1 MSITNI
7 EAIRDLAS
15 NAGLEVEYWGWR
27 GEKEQ
32 VSPETLAAVLDA
44 LGLSADTDDEVAA
57 STVAFEERPWRRTV
71 PACTTVRAGSSAS
84 VFVHVPHGSSVTA
97 EVRLEDGTVRQ
108 LEQLDNWVD
117 PRSIDGALVGRAT
130 FAVPTDLPTGWHSIA
145 ASVGAGAA
153 AVEESES
160 GTLIVVP
167 TTTPWPEQ
175 RSWGLFTQLYQLR
188 SSTSWGMGD
197 LRDLSV
203 LTAWGAEREADFV
216 LVNPLNA
223 NPPVSPLEPSPYLP
237 TSRQFVDPL
246 ILNIDWAAVF
256 VSERAPLPAA
266 TVELLSGLAAAAI
279 VGNGIDTVD
288 RDEAWAL
295 KEPALRAL
303 FEAWRSANVV
313 DDEFEDFRRASGE
326 PLERF
331 GVFCAI
337 SRVHGRDSREW
348 PGELATASGAEVL
361 PFAIEHAEDTEFH
374 VWLQCL
380 LEVQARR
387 VQSEARAAGMSLGVV
402 HDLPVGVHAGGADAW
417 SFGAAMAR
425 GVTVGVPADQYNQ
438 FGQNWSQPPWRP
450 DMLAELGYAP
460 YRDMLRAVFRNAGA
474 VRIDHILGFF
484 RLWWIPEGN
493 TAKDGCFV
501 RTDAEAMLGI
511 LALEA
516 ERAGAVVI
524 GEDLGTVPP
533 EARDALAERGML
545 GASVLWF
552 EWEEDGVPLAAE
564 DYRRAC
570 LATVTTHDLPP
581 TAGFLALEHL
591 DVRERLGLLEGSV
604 EEARAEET
612 ETISKVV
619 DRLRASGLVGE
630 DPSNEDLVVALHE
643 YLAASSAQLF
653 GVGVS
658 DLAGDRRGV
667 NQPGTA
673 DEYPNWRVPMT
684 DASGRL
690 VLLEELLA
698 SPLAARIA
706 ASSARAE

>member
-1 MSITNI
+1 MSITDLT
-7 EAIRDLAS
+7 AIRELAER
-15 NAGLEVEYWGWR
+15 AGLEVEYWGWR
-27 GEKEQ
+27 GAKER
-32 VSPETLAAVLDA
+32 VAPETLAAVLDA
-44 LGLSADTDDEVAA
+44 LGLPAATDHEVAA
-57 STVAFEERPWRRTV
+57 SALALDERPWRRAV
-71 PACTTVRAGSSAS
+71 PACTTVRSGNDAQ
-84 VFVHVPHGSSVTA
+84 VFIHVPHGSEVTV
-97 EVRLEDGTVRQ
+97 EVALEDGSVRR
-108 LEQLDNWVD
+108 LEQLENWVD
-117 PRSIDGALVGRAT
+117 PRSIDGELVGRAT
-130 FAVPTDLPTGWHSIA
+130 FAIPTDLPTGWHRIHA
-145 ASVGAGAA
+145 HLADHGAPASATT
-153 AVEESES
+153 

-167 TTTPWPEQ
+167 AATPWPAQ
-175 RSWGLFTQLYQLR
+175 RAWGLFTQLYQLR
-188 SSTSWGMGD
+188 STTSWGIGD
-197 LRDLSV
+197 LRDLST
-203 LTAWGAEREADFV
+203 LTAWGAQHDGDFV

-223 NPPVSPLEPSPYLP
+223 NPPVAPIEPSPYLP
-237 TSRQFVDPL
+237 TSRQFGDPL
-246 ILNIDWAAVF
+246 ILNVDWAAAF
-256 VSERAPLPAA
+256 VAQRAEVPQA
-266 TVELLSGLAAAAI
+266 TVELLSRNAREALLS
-279 VGNGIDTVD
+279 NRIDTID

-295 KEPALRAL
+295 KQPALRAL
-303 FEAWRSANVV
+303 FDAWQASAAF
-313 DDEFEDFRRASGE
+313 DDDFDDFRREAGE

-337 SRVHGRDSREW
+337 SMVHGRDARDW
-348 PGELATASGAEVL
+348 PSELAAASGSDVL
-361 PFAIEHAEDTEFH
+361 SFAADHAEDVEFF

-387 VQSEARAAGMSLGVV
+387 VQSEARAAGMSIGVV

-417 SFGAAMAR
+417 SFGDALAR

-450 DMLAELGYAP
+450 DRLAELGYAP

-493 TAKDGCFV
+493 SAKDGCFV

-552 EWEEDGVPLAAE
+552 EWTEAGVPLAPE

-604 EEARAEET
+604 EEARASEL

-619 DRLRASGLVGE
+619 NRLRAAGLVGAT
-630 DPSNEDLVVALHE
+630 PSDEEVVVALHE
-643 YLAASSAQLF
+643 YLAGSAAQLF

-684 DASGRL
+684 NGEGRL

-698 SPLAARIA
+698 SPLAAQIA
-706 ASSARAE
+706 ASSARTE

>member
-1 MSITNI
+1 MSITNLT
-7 EAIRDLAS
+7 AIRDLAS
-15 NAGLEVEYWGWR
+15 SAGLEVEYWGWR

-32 VSPETLAAVLDA
+32 VAAETLAAVLGA
-44 LGLSADTDDEVAA
+44 LGLPASTDEEVAA
-57 STVAFEERPWRRTV
+57 STLEYENRPWRRAV
-71 PACTTVRAGSSAS
+71 PACTTVRSGSLAE
-84 VFVHVPHGSSVTA
+84 VFIHVPHGSSVQVEA
-97 EVRLEDGTVRQ
+97 HLENGSTRNLQQ
-108 LEQLDNWVD
+108 LENWVD
-117 PRSIDGALVGRAT
+117 PRAVDGALVGRAT
-130 FAVPTDLPTGWHSIA
+130 FEIPDDLPTGWHKLVA
-145 ASVGAGAA
+145 RVGDDSLSEAA
-153 AVEESES
+153 AE

-167 TTTPWPEQ
+167 TTTPWPKD

-188 SSTSWGMGD
+188 SSTSWGIGD
-197 LRDLSV
+197 LRDLAT
-203 LTAWGAEREADFV
+203 LTAWGAERSADFV

-223 NPPVSPLEPSPYLP
+223 NPPVSPIEPSPYLP
-237 TSRQFVDPL
+237 TSRQFGDPL
-246 ILNIDWAAVF
+246 ILNVDWVAALVAQHAE
-256 VSERAPLPAA
+256 VPGE
-266 TVELLSGLAAAAI
+266 TVELLSRLASEAI
-279 VGNGIDTVD
+279 VGNGIDTID
-288 RDEAWAL
+288 RDRTWAL

-303 FEAWRSANVV
+303 FTLWRSANVI
-313 DDEFEDFRRASGE
+313 DDDFEQFRKEAGE

-337 SRVHGRDSREW
+337 SRVHGRDARDW
-348 PGELATASGAEVL
+348 PSELATANGSQVL
-361 PFAIEHAEDTEFH
+361 PFAAAHAEEVEFY

-380 LEVQARR
+380 LERQANRVQAD
-387 VQSEARAAGMSLGVV
+387 ARASGMSIGVV

-552 EWEEDGVPLAAE
+552 EWSEDRVPLAAE

-604 EEARAEET
+604 DEARAEET

-619 DRLRASGLVGE
+619 DRLRQAGLVGE
-630 DPSNEDLVVALHE
+630 APSNEDIVVALHQ
-643 YLAASSAQLF
+643 YLAGSAAQLF

-690 VLLEELLA
+690 LTLEELLA

-706 ASSARAE
+706 ASSVRTE

>member
-1 MSITNI
+1 MSITNLT
-7 EAIRDLAS
+7 AIRDLATS
-15 NAGLEVEYWGWR
+15 AGLEVEYWGWR

-32 VSPETLAAVLDA
+32 VAPETLAAVLGA
-44 LGLSADTDDEVAA
+44 LGLPASTDEEIAA
-57 STVAFEERPWRRTV
+57 SALEFDTRPWRRAV
-71 PACTTVRAGSSAS
+71 PACTTVREGSHSS
-84 VFVHVPHGSSVTA
+84 VFVHVPHGSSVRVEA
-97 EVRLEDGTVRQ
+97 RLEDGSARN
-108 LEQLDNWVD
+108 LEQLENWVD
-117 PRSIDGALVGRAT
+117 PKVIDGALVGRAT
-130 FAVPTDLPTGWHSIA
+130 FAVPSDLPTGWHTLVA
-145 ASVGAGAA
+145 VVGEDPSAEPAEA
-153 AVEESES
+153 

-167 TTTPWPEQ
+167 TSTPWPAD

-188 SSTSWGMGD
+188 SSTSWGIGD
-197 LRDLSV
+197 LCDLAT
-203 LTAWGAEREADFV
+203 LTAWGAERSADFV

-223 NPPVSPLEPSPYLP
+223 NPPVSPIEPSPYLP
-237 TSRQFVDPL
+237 TSRQFGDPL

-256 VSERAPLPAA
+256 VAQRADVPAEA
-266 TVELLSGLAAAAI
+266 VDLLSRLAGEAI
-279 VGNGIDTVD
+279 VGNGIDSID
-288 RDEAWAL
+288 RDRAWAL

-303 FEAWRSANVV
+303 FAAWQSANVI
-313 DDEFEDFRRASGE
+313 DDEFEDFRRSAGE

-337 SRVHGRDSREW
+337 SRVHGRDARDW
-348 PGELATASGAEVL
+348 PSELATANGSAVL
-361 PFAIEHAEDTEFH
+361 SFAAAHAEDAEFY

-380 LEVQARR
+380 LEAQARR
-387 VQSEARAAGMSLGVV
+387 VQAEAKAGGMSIGVV

-552 EWEEDGVPLAAE
+552 EWSEDRIPLAAE

-604 EEARAEET
+604 EQARAEET

-619 DRLRASGLVGE
+619 ERLRQSGLLGE
-630 DPSNEDLVVALHE
+630 APSAEDIVVALHE
-643 YLAASSAQLF
+643 YLAGSAAQLF

-684 DASGRL
+684 DASGQ
-690 VLLEELLA
+690 LLTLEQLLA
-698 SPLAARIA
+698 SPLAGRIA
-706 ASSARAE
+706 ASSARTA